1 MTNKPHCLGYEVD
14 VIHKD
19 DYPFLLRQ
27 IDKPPPKIYICGKL
41 PSENN
46 KFLCVIG
53 SRSHSKYGDEVCK
66 QIIYGLRGAP
76 VVIISGLAIG
86 IDSLAHKYALEVG
99 LTTIAVPGSG
109 LADHVLYP
117 KIHKDLAKQ
126 ILDAGG
132 ALMSPFGYDINGAD
146 WTFPVRNALMAACSH
161 AVLMIEARKD
171 SGTMITADN
180 ALEFSRDLLAVPGS
194 VFSELSQGTN
204 SKIRQGAVA
213 VTCAEDVLES
223 LGLSRTDT
231 TATQT
236 LFDLRK
242 LDDMEKRLLE
252 HISYP
257 KLRDELIHDMNIDV
271 SDLNALISSLE
282 LQGAI
287 TEEDGFFVRLWKM

>member
-1 MTNKPHCLGYEVD
+1 MANKPHCRGYEVEG
-14 VIHKD
+14 IYKD
-19 DYPFLLRQ
+19 DSPFLLRQ
-27 IDKPPPKIYICGKL
+27 LDTPPRKIYICGKL
-41 PSENN
+41 PSDNN

-53 SRSHSKYGDEVCK
+53 SRAHSKYGDEVCK
-66 QIIYGLRGAP
+66 QIIIGLRGAP
-76 VVIISGLAIG
+76 VVIVSGLAIG
-86 IDSLAHKYALEVG
+86 IDSLAHKYALEAG

-109 LADHVLYP
+109 LADQILYP
-117 KIHKDLAKQ
+117 RSHTSLAKQ

-132 ALMSPFGYDINGAD
+132 ALMSPFGYDTSGAD

-161 AVLMIEARKD
+161 AVLMIEARGD
-171 SGTMITADN
+171 SGTMITANN

-204 SKIRQGAVA
+204 SKIRQGAIA

-223 LGLSRTDT
+223 LGLSRTET
-231 TATQT
+231 LATQT

-242 LDDMEKRLLE
+242 LDDMEKKLLD
-252 HISYP
+252 HLSYP
-257 KLRDELIHDMNIDV
+257 KLRDELIRDMDIDI

-287 TEEDGFFVRLWKM
+287 TEEEGFLVRLWKI